1 MMLITSTDTGMRYQG
16 RGWWGG
22 GGWRGEMR
30 AQLHLP
36 VHTAETPDPGAA
48 LSELRTLVT
57 WKLTTSEQAIDH
69 AISTR

>member
-1 MMLITSTDTGMRYQG
+1 MV
-16 RGWWGG
+16 GG
-22 GGWRGEMR
+22 GGGGREGGMR

-57 WKLTTSEQAIDH
+57 LKLTTSEQAIDH

>member
-1 MMLITSTDTGMRYQG
+1 MV
-16 RGWWGG
+16 GG
-22 GGWRGEMR
+22 GGGGGGEMR

-57 WKLTTSEQAIDH
+57 WKLTTSEQAMI
-69 AISTR
+69 TP